1 MTTPR
6 ALTIPRQQ
14 PGPLVFFGSME
25 MTLTGR
31 KVHDALWRALDRPI
45 RVAILE
51 TPAGFELNSAD
62 VAGRY
67 AAFMRDRLQPYAPQI
82 SVIPARKKGTPFSPD
97 DPVIC
102 APMLKANYFYLGAGS
117 PTYTVRQLR
126 ESLAWHY
133 LIARHRMGAPVCF
146 ESAASLAVSRF
157 TMPIYEIYKVG
168 DDPHWKD
175 GLDLLGHYGL
185 RVTFVPHW
193 NNTDGG
199 AALDTSRCYVGRAR
213 FEAMLAMLPAGE
225 TVVGIDDHTVLVIEL
240 AKQRCRV
247 MGLATVTVIRNGGE
261 AVFGAGETFPLTMLG
276 EATLPA
282 ELHEGVPPAVWEA
295 ALAALA
301 EPDEAPR
308 PDEDVQRLVDERA
321 AARAVRDWATADRLR
336 DELVARGWWVD
347 DTPTGPV
354 VRRLEANVGRP

>member
-1 MTTPR
+1 MTTSR
-6 ALTIPRQQ
+6 AMAIPRQQ

-31 KVHDALWRALDRPI
+31 KVHDALWRSLDRPI

-67 AAFMRDRLQPYAPQI
+67 AAFMRERLQPYAPQI
-82 SVIPARKKGTPFSPD
+82 SVIPARKKGSPYSPD
-97 DPVIC
+97 DPTIC

-126 ESLAWHY
+126 DSLAWQY
-133 LIARHRMGAPVCF
+133 LMARHRMGAPICF

-168 DDPHWKD
+168 EDPHWKD
-175 GLDLLGHYGL
+175 GLNLLGQYGL
-185 RVTFVPHW
+185 SVTFVPHW
-193 NNTDGG
+193 NNNDGG
-199 AALDTSRCYVGRAR
+199 AALDTSRCYVGRER
-213 FEAMLAMLPAGE
+213 FEAMLAMLPTGQ
-225 TVVGIDDHTVLVIEL
+225 TIVGIDDHTVLVVEV
-240 AKQRCRV
+240 ANQRCRV
-247 MGLATVTVIRNGGE
+247 MGLATVTVIRDGAE
-261 AVFGAGETFPLTMLG
+261 TVFRSGETFALATLG
-276 EATLPA
+276 EATLPTDVRD
-282 ELHEGVPPAVWEA
+282 GIPPAIWEA

-301 EPDEAPR
+301 EPAEPPR
-308 PDEDVQRLVDERA
+308 PDAVIQRIVEARA
-321 AARAVRDWATADRLR
+321 AARAARDWQTADRLR

-354 VRRLEANVGRP
+354 VRRLEAHAARP